1 MSGNPN
7 MRPAGYRSKF
17 GTTATT
23 AREYWN
29 IYCFAIAIGF
39 HSLAKAALDA
49 HLRVIEQELDDSM
62 VATYRCQECGLM
74 DRAEVVLLRASVGAF
89 KAPSRQVCS
98 QPPDRTH
105 ALR

>member
-23 AREYWN
+23 ARQYWN

-39 HSLAKAALDA
+39 HLAASDKSLG
-49 HLRVIEQELDDSM
+49 V
-62 VATYRCQECGLM
+62 CGCYG
-74 DRAEVVLLRASVGAF
+74 LLAG
-89 KAPSRQVCS
+89 
-98 QPPDRTH
+98 
-105 ALR
+105 

>member
-1 MSGNPN
+1 MSGNTN

-23 AREYWN
+23 AWEYWN

-49 HLRVIEQELDDSM
+49 HFLVIEQEL
-62 VATYRCQECGLM
+62 EGW
-74 DRAEVVLLRASVGAF
+74 
-89 KAPSRQVCS
+89 
-98 QPPDRTH
+98 
-105 ALR
+105 

>member
-23 AREYWN
+23 AWEYWN

-39 HSLAKAALDA
+39 HSLAKAAFDA
-49 HLRVIEQELDDSM
+49 HFRVIEQELEGWETRLAND
-62 VATYRCQECGLM
+62 
-74 DRAEVVLLRASVGAF
+74 LLEPQLRY
-89 KAPSRQVCS
+89 CWW
-98 QPPDRTH
+98 PD
-105 ALR
+105 ALRT

>member
-39 HSLAKAALDA
+39 HSLASGSPRL
-49 HLRVIEQELDDSM
+49 
-62 VATYRCQECGLM
+62 
-74 DRAEVVLLRASVGAF
+74 GA
-89 KAPSRQVCS
+89 
-98 QPPDRTH
+98 
-105 ALR
+105 